1 MNSDNYR
8 IFDNIT
14 VNKQFI
20 PYMNILKEDYK
31 YKEIE
36 FNKHNIYNINMNC
49 YDLLPGITLISIKTK
64 IDVYI
69 DKTEIFTYD
78 NPDDILII
86 NYISHGQH
94 QLKVDDYKY
103 ILLNKDNLNIYI
115 KSLNEGEYTFYGET
129 CFYELI
135 VDKKVISENFNR
147 YSEEFIPLQEYYFDL
162 VKNER
167 NIIINMNDELRNL
180 INKGEEYKA
189 HKNNTKEILFQLK
202 IFELLLYI
210 YDQPFENQIDKKTV
224 YSDAQIRVV
233 RKIKNH
239 LSRDIAS
246 YVSLEV
252 LSVSY
257 GINLTTLKK
266 CFKDMYGKPLYT
278 WYTDYKFQRAKE
290 LIKNTNYPI
299 QKIANMIG
307 YKSSSKFA
315 KAFKKKIGVLPS
327 NYRKNNKKNN

>member
-1 MNSDNYR
+1 MNSDNYK
-8 IFDNIT
+8 IFNNIN

-20 PYMNILKEDYK
+20 PYMNILEENSTYK
-31 YKEIE
+31 IIE
-36 FNKHNIYNINMNC
+36 FNKHNIYNITMKC
-49 YDLLPGITLISIKTK
+49 YDLLPGITLINVKTK

-69 DKTEIFTYD
+69 NKTDMFTYD
-78 NPDDILII
+78 NPDDILIL
-86 NYISHGQH
+86 NYISKGHH

-103 ILLNKDNLNIYI
+103 ILLNNDNINIYI
-115 KSLNEGEYTFYGET
+115 KSLNDDEYTFFGET
-129 CFYELI
+129 TFYEVI
-135 VDKKVISENFNR
+135 VDKKAISQNLSR
-147 YSEEFIPLQEYYFDL
+147 YGEDFMPLQEYYFDL

-167 NIIINMNDELRNL
+167 NIIINISDELRDLMHNGH
-180 INKGEEYKA
+180 KYKI
-189 HKNNTKEILFQLK
+189 HKESTRKMLFQVK
-202 IFELLLYI
+202 IFELLLYL
-210 YDQPFENQIDKKTV
+210 YDKPFENQIDKKTV

-252 LSVSY
+252 LSASY

-327 NYRKNNKKNN
+327 NYRKNADN